1 MNWEAI
7 GAVGELIGS
16 VAVVLTIAYLAVQIR
31 QSGKASIS
39 VSTNQSRSAVTD
51 VIGAISSNTDAVNTY
66 SQGLLDRDSLER
78 HEKIRFDLIIF
89 QQLRCIETIF
99 LEYREGLLPKEVFEG
114 QWRGEQAI
122 LRTKGGRESW
132 SKQRNFVARE
142 FMEWVDDHIDKD

>member
-16 VAVVLTIAYLAVQIR
+16 LAVVLTIAYLAVQIR

-51 VIGAISSNTDAVNTY
+51 VIGAISSNTEAVKTY
-66 SQGLLDRDSLER
+66 TQGMLDPGSLEL
-78 HEKIRFDLIIF
+78 HERVRFDLIIF
-89 QQLRCIETIF
+89 QQLRVIETIF
-99 LEYREGLLPKEVFEG
+99 LEYQGGLIPKEVFEG
-114 QWRGEQAI
+114 QWRGEQSI

-132 SKQRNFVARE
+132 NRQKNFVARK
-142 FMEWVDDHIDKD
+142 FMVWVDENIDRD

>member
-99 LEYREGLLPKEVFEG
+99 LEYREGLLPKEFLK
-114 QWRGEQAI
+114 AN
-122 LRTKGGRESW
+122 GGG
-132 SKQRNFVARE
+132 SKQY
-142 FMEWVDDHIDKD
+142 